1 MKKFIYIVLLGVSLS
16 SCRIYSNY
24 ERPKLDVQM
33 EQLYRDTTT
42 VDQALK
48 GDTINFG
55 NLSWP
60 DGFSDPHLQSLIRL
74 VLEKNVDL
82 RTADLTI
89 QKAEAG
95 LQVSRLA
102 FFPSLSFSPSG
113 TISIVE
119 GGTTSKTYNIPLQ
132 ASWQI
137 DAFGSLR
144 NAKKQSEYGVLAAK
158 AARQSIQTALIASTA
173 NLYYGIRMSKLW
185 RL

>member
-33 EQLYRDTTT
+33 EQLYRDTTN

-60 DGFSDPHLQSLIRL
+60 DVFSDPHLQSLIRL

-89 QKAEAG
+89 QKAEA
-95 LQVSRLA
+95 
-102 FFPSLSFSPSG
+102 
-113 TISIVE
+113 
-119 GGTTSKTYNIPLQ
+119 
-132 ASWQI
+132 
-137 DAFGSLR
+137 
-144 NAKKQSEYGVLAAK
+144 
-158 AARQSIQTALIASTA
+158 
-173 NLYYGIRMSKLW
+173 
-185 RL
+185 